1 MEKVIADIEIEDQKI
16 EHYST
21 VTINQ
26 KFNEHHTFSIR
37 IKYDVLEKT
46 GSFSLSNAQKLIGK
60 SAVIKLLYAN
70 TLEIAYEFHGL
81 VCGIDIEQADN
92 FSSDLVIKGYSP
104 TILLEN
110 GQNFNS
116 FYNKKLQ
123 QVVDALTGSLSQVNC
138 SVNNSPQ
145 YKTPIPYVSQYRES
159 AFHFLNRLSLQFGE
173 WFYYDGQKLYFGKPS
188 GSPNIEIIYGIDVR
202 SMQMK
207 LQILP
212 LTFSGYS
219 YLSKD
224 DKLITADAPSTIDGL
239 DEYASF
245 VLNESNKIFSEPVS
259 LPVKQRIE
267 SKSDL
272 DSFLKQ
278 KKTAM
283 AANLE
288 VLNATSDNPGV
299 CIGAV
304 ADLKVSVLSGA
315 DFKKEDG
322 GKFLITAIEHH
333 VSGNGKYYNSFEGI
347 PSGIDVIPVNNIIV
361 PLAEPQ
367 IATVKDNK
375 DPDNMGRVR
384 VQMLWQQ
391 AGNEMTDWLRVMTPD
406 AGGGK
411 GGAKNRGLV
420 VVPEPGDQVLV
431 CFRYND
437 PDRPFVL
444 GSMFH
449 GKTGGG
455 GGQGNKVKSLTAL
468 SGSVVSLDGDAINI
482 IDAAGNK
489 VALDGAGKININC
502 TANITLECGS
512 SKITMD
518 SGGKIEISGTE
529 ITVSGS
535 TKAEMKSTASFKAE
549 GTAATVKGATAEIN
563 GDSKVDVKSGAAVE
577 VASPATTVK
586 GDANLKLQSATV
598 DVEGSAM
605 TNVKGGVVNLN

>member
-16 EHYST
+16 EHYSA
-21 VTINQ
+21 VMISQ
-26 KFNEHHTFSIR
+26 KFNEHHSFSVR

-123 QVVDALTGSLSQVNC
+123 QIVDALTGSLSQVNC

-145 YKTPIPYVSQYRES
+145 YKTPIAYVSQYRES
-159 AFHFLNRLSLQFGE
+159 AFHFLNRLSSQFGE

-188 GSPNIEIIYGIDVR
+188 GSPNIEITYGVDVR

-219 YLSKD
+219 YQSKD
-224 DKLITADAPSTIDGL
+224 DKLITADAPSAIDGL
-239 DEYASF
+239 DQYASF

-259 LPVKQRIE
+259 FPVKQRIE

-272 DSFLKQ
+272 DGFLKQ
-278 KKTAM
+278 KKKAM

-288 VLNATSDNPGV
+288 VLNATSDNPAV

-304 ADLKVSVLSGA
+304 ADLKVSVLSGT

-333 VSGNGKYYNSFEGI
+333 ISGNGKYYNSFEGI
-347 PSGIDVIPVNNIIV
+347 PSGIDVIPVDNVIV

-391 AGNEMTDWLRVMTPD
+391 ASNEMTDWLRVMTPD

-420 VVPEPGDQVLV
+420 VIPEPGDQVLV

-468 SGSVVSLDGDAINI
+468 SGSIVSLDGDAINI

-489 VALDGAGKININC
+489 VALDGAGKINVNC
-502 TANITLECGS
+502 TSNITLECGS

-535 TKAEMKSTASFKAE
+535 SKAEMKSTASFKAE
-549 GTAATVKGATAEIN
+549 GTAATVKGTTTEVS
-563 GDSKVDVKSGAAVE
+563 GDTKVDVKSGAAVE
-577 VASPATTVK
+577 VGSPATTVK
-586 GDANLKLQSATV
+586 GDTNLKLQSATV